1 MEALLQDLHCI
12 EALLQDLQRF
22 TLQCMQTPSC
32 RKSSKQKHFFCN
44 AQPQVLLGLYRFLL
58 PVQLREANCS
68 SLAALRALSL
78 EDAQNILVGP

>member
-1 MEALLQDLHCI
+1 MYANTKLQEEQQVKAL
-12 EALLQDLQRF
+12 
-22 TLQCMQTPSC
+22 
-32 RKSSKQKHFFCN
+32 FFCN

>member
-32 RKSSKQKHFFCN
+32 KKSSKQKHFFCN
-44 AQPQVLLGLYRFLL
+44 AQPQVLLGLYRFLWH
-58 PVQLREANCS
+58 CS
-68 SLAALRALSL
+68 SLAALRAVSL